1 MSRMVSE
8 FLASRVRR
16 VSLPQV
22 FQSVCVGRGGKVPLP
37 LDPPI
42 LLTHTYC
49 AA

>member
-22 FQSVCVGRGGKVPLP
+22 FQSVCGEGEVPIP

-42 LLTHTYC
+42 LLTHTDC

>member
-1 MSRMVSE
+1 MTRMVSE

-22 FQSVCVGRGGKVPLP
+22 FQSVCVAGKVPLP